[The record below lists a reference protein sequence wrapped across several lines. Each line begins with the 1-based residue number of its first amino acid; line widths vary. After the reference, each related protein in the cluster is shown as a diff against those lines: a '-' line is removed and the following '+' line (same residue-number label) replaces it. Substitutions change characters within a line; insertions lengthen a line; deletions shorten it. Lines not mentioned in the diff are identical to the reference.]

1 MPVRRR
7 EACRLIPSVLGD
19 QTTLVNPLDI
29 KSTEDFLGDLQSM
42 TRRKRILVAT
52 GGGDCPGLNAVL
64 RAIVKKAT
72 GQYNWEVLGSMDAF
86 NGVLSEPMQL
96 KVLDLAAVS
105 GIHVRGGTIIGTTNR
120 GGPFHW
126 PVKRRDGTWGS
137 EDRSDELIRR
147 LQYQGIEAV
156 INIGGEGSQR
166 ISQRLFE
173 KGLNIIGV
181 PKTIDNDLSAT
192 DFTFGYQTAVEVAT
206 DAVDK
211 LVTTAESHHR
221 MMVLEVMGRDAGW
234 IALGAAIAGGADIVL
249 IPEIAYRLGSI
260 LRKIEERF
268 SSGRGFVIVVVA
280 EGARPAGG
288 DVIFKQSD
296 EVGCQH
302 KVLGGIGRFF
312 VGQVKEQLPDMEAR
326 VTVLGH
332 LQRGG
337 SPCAFDRILAT
348 QFGVAAVEL
357 IKAEKFGYMVASN
370 YPDIVALPIR
380 EAIEK
385 YNYVDLDH
393 NLVKT
398 ARGLGICLGD

>member
-1 MPVRRR
+1 
-7 EACRLIPSVLGD
+7 
-19 QTTLVNPLDI
+19 
-29 KSTEDFLGDLQSM
+29 
-42 TRRKRILVAT
+42 
-52 GGGDCPGLNAVL
+52 VL

-72 GQYNWEVLGSMDAF
+72 GDYNWEVLGSIDAF
-86 NGVLSEPMQL
+86 NGVLSEPMEL
-96 KVLDLAAVS
+96 KILDRAAVS

-120 GGPFHW
+120 GGPFQW
-126 PVKRRDGTWGS
+126 PVKRSDGTWGA

-156 INIGGEGSQR
+156 INIGGDGSQR
-166 ISQRLFE
+166 ISQMLFE

-181 PKTIDNDLSAT
+181 PKTIDNDLSST

-211 LVTTAESHHR
+211 LVTTAESHNR

-234 IALGAAIAGGADIVL
+234 IALGAAIAGGADVVL
-249 IPEIAYRLGSI
+249 IPEIPYSVESI
-260 LRKIEERF
+260 LKKIDERTR
-268 SSGRGFVIVVVA
+268 SGRGFVIVVIA

-288 DVIFKQSD
+288 QVVAAKSD
-296 EVGCQH
+296 EVGYH
-302 KVLGGIGRFF
+302 NRMLGGIGRFV
-312 VGQVKEQLPDMEAR
+312 VGQVRARVPDLEAR

-337 SPCAFDRILAT
+337 TPCAFDRILAT

-357 IKAEKFGYMVASN
+357 IKERKFGYMVASD
-370 YPDIVALPIR
+370 YPDIVALPIK
-380 EAIEK
+380 EAISQ
-385 YNYVDLDH
+385 YNYVSLDH

>member
-1 MPVRRR
+1 
-7 EACRLIPSVLGD
+7 
-19 QTTLVNPLDI
+19 
-29 KSTEDFLGDLQSM
+29 M

-72 GQYNWEVLGSMDAF
+72 GQYNWEVLGSIDAF

-96 KVLDLAAVS
+96 KVLDLQAVS

-126 PVKRRDGTWGS
+126 PVRRADGTWGT

-156 INIGGEGSQR
+156 INIGGDGSQR
-166 ISQRLFE
+166 ISQALFE

-211 LVTTAESHHR
+211 LVTTAESHNR

-234 IALGAAIAGGADIVL
+234 IALAAAIAGGADIVL
-249 IPEIAYRLGSI
+249 IPEIPYSI
-260 LRKIEERF
+260 ESVTRKIDDRF
-268 SSGRGFVIVVVA
+268 RTGRGFVIVVVA
-280 EGARPAGG
+280 EGTKPAGG
-288 DVIFKQSD
+288 DVVATESHEI
-296 EVGCQH
+296 GYH
-302 KVLGGIGRFF
+302 NRMLGGVGRFL
-312 VGQVKEQLPDMEAR
+312 VGQVKRHMPNVEAR

-348 QFGVAAVEL
+348 QFGVAAVDL
-357 IKAEKFGYMVASN
+357 IKEQKFGYMVASD
-370 YPDIVALPIR
+370 YPRIVALPLK
-380 EAIEK
+380 EAISC
-385 YNYVDLDH
+385 YHYVEHDH
-393 NLVKT
+393 PLMIT